1 MDGDRYLDRSGLAVF
16 LGGSAR
22 NIDRRVADRSLP
34 PPVLIGPPTGRKV
47 RRWRQAV
54 VVAKLERRHG

>member
-22 NIDRRVADRSLP
+22 NIDRRVAEGSLP
-34 PPVLIGPPTGRKV
+34 PSV
-47 RRWRQAV
+47 RP
-54 VVAKLERRHG
+54 ESI